1 MAVMGKLDPYRR
13 PTRNAAQAV
22 RRTAWAAVALGL
34 AIAVGCRQD
43 ARMADAELR
52 DPVVADVTIA
62 GLTLDRDATPEMV
75 TFALLRA
82 IKDDVDAGRDL
93 EAREAAFDR
102 QFQLAAPSAIH
113 AQHVRAV
120 GPEHADLKECVYKTS
135 RLWAPTL
142 GHYVGSFDLSF
153 EEALERMHMPPVPTS
168 LRMKQF
174 GSEEK
179 HVLFE
184 ARDPDGDPNASVV
197 IRVRLV
203 QQEGR
208 WRVWWVGFD
217 RSRRHLPT
225 GRERTAPDSG

>member
-1 MAVMGKLDPYRR
+1 
-13 PTRNAAQAV
+13 
-22 RRTAWAAVALGL
+22 
-34 AIAVGCRQD
+34 
-43 ARMADAELR
+43 MADAELR

-62 GLTLDRDATPEMV
+62 GLTLDRDATPKMV

-82 IKDDVDAGRDL
+82 IKDDIDAGRDL
-93 EAREAAFDR
+93 EAREAAFDQ

-120 GPEHADLKECVYKTS
+120 GPEHADLKESVYKTV

-142 GHYVGSFDLSF
+142 GHYVRSFDLNF
-153 EEALERMHMPPVPTS
+153 EEAQERMLVDPVPTS
-168 LRMKQF
+168 SRANRC
-174 GSEEK
+174 GSDET

-184 ARDPDGDPNASVV
+184 AQDPGSDPNASVV

-203 QQEGR
+203 QQEER

-217 RSRRHLPT
+217 RSRRHL
-225 GRERTAPDSG
+225 RTAKPTD